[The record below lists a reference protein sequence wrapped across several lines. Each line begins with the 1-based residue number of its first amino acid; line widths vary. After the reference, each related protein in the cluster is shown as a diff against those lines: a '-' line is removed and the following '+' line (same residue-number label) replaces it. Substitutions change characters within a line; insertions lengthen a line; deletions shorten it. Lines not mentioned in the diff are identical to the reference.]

1 MPKISEVS
9 PINWKVKCFQV
20 CKKRGEESRNPLIFD
35 WRVRFTV
42 ENLRCTQFGR
52 HTHTKIYTNPFSSKS
67 YDVVNRSV
75 YMCTGYSRRG
85 RSRTSGSAQKERKKS
100 GWAKRYQSHGT
111 ETPTAFVKRERHVQ
125 LSIYKAKLF
134 IHYRCFATNQKICIC
149 HRAMRWSFIIIW
161 VFSFILLFNSIF
173 HVSLIY

>member
-42 ENLRCTQFGR
+42 ENLRCTQF
-52 HTHTKIYTNPFSSKS
+52 
-67 YDVVNRSV
+67 
-75 YMCTGYSRRG
+75 GYSRRG

-149 HRAMRWSFIIIW
+149 HCAMR
-161 VFSFILLFNSIF
+161 
-173 HVSLIY
+173 